1 MVLQTQRT
9 SQEPKEE
16 YIPPLDITNVID
28 DANHEDLDREVAEN
42 DTGVL
47 LVCITT
53 TEGKM
58 IKILI
63 SLGAI
68 AAPAP
73 V

>member
-9 SQEPKEE
+9 SQEPQEE
-16 YIPPLDITNVID
+16 YIPLLDVTNVID

-63 SLGAI
+63 SLGAT

>member
-63 SLGAI
+63 SLGAT

>member
-1 MVLQTQRT
+1 MALQTPRT
-9 SQEPKEE
+9 SQETQYE
-16 YIPPLDITNVID
+16 YIPPLDVINVND

-63 SLGAI
+63 SLGAT

>member
-1 MVLQTQRT
+1 MALQTPRT
-9 SQEPKEE
+9 SQEPQEE
-16 YIPPLDITNVID
+16 YIPPLDVTNVVD
-28 DANHEDLDREVAEN
+28 DANHEDLDREVVEN
-42 DTGVL
+42 DPG
-47 LVCITT
+47 VCITT
-53 TEGKM
+53 CTEVKI